1 MIKRPY
7 INLFLFYL
15 FIDPCIY
22 LFLRSSVL
30 AGIFVI
36 FLRGGG
42 APMASPSLKK
52 KTFLSKWGRL
62 PQFEEYMFS
71 VVDSIQ
77 K

>member
-42 APMASPSLKK
+42 APPSMKK